1 MGDDTQLQV
10 HAMAAASLAY
20 WLGKIREA
28 VALEYQRKAL
38 EVLGR
43 DARVGRRP

>member
-20 WLGKIREA
+20 WLNRIREA

-38 EVLGR
+38 EVLGHE
-43 DARVGRRP
+43 ARVVRRG